1 MIIYDSLGTI
11 ETSHEDGILEPRHLD
26 LTLWIM
32 LQAIVTA
39 RFTWREICMYR
50 TLLVVFLVVVVCF
63 FVGFAHGSNQK
74 AKEYFREGY
83 LAAMARE
90 WDSAIALF
98 TKSIEL
104 DPHEPEVYVQRA
116 AALQM
121 AGRLDEAIAD
131 YERTLEL
138 KPDHYLALEYL
149 AKLYEG
155 RGQYE
160 KAVALYARALPLVT
174 DAKWRTVVKWWMAQA
189 KSRIAHAKG
198 GKNNTQDTHTRPN
211 NSRHR

>member
-1 MIIYDSLGTI
+1 M
-11 ETSHEDGILEPRHLD
+11 
-26 LTLWIM
+26 TLRIM
-32 LQAIVTA
+32 VQAFHAAA
-39 RFTWREICMYR
+39 RFTSRETCMYR
-50 TLLVVFLVVVVCF
+50 TILVIFLVVSVCF
-63 FVGFAHGSNQK
+63 LVGLAHGSNQK

-98 TKSIEL
+98 TKSIKL
-104 DPHEPEVYVQRA
+104 DPYNPEVYVQRA

-160 KAVALYARALPLVT
+160 KAVTLYARALPLVT
-174 DAKWRTVVKWWMAQA
+174 DAKWRKVVKRWMSQA
-189 KSRIAHAKG
+189 KSRMRHAKS
-198 GKNNTQDTHTRPN
+198 GKDKTRHTHTRQHD
-211 NSRHR
+211 SGER